1 MNIPAPCAK
10 CSPFGGSWMETETGV
25 KRCDCPRGRALA
37 AKAKVPDYRD
47 PVISTEQATLCTEM
61 MAGIPFFP
69 PEEGARAVI
78 SNEIAAMCESDEQA
92 RWLAMRMVR
101 LYRKWPGAIEMRI
114 VFCST
119 HQPLDAIAAIG
130 ESEAYPDG
138 IPSERPPERT
148 QARLSGT
155 REDHLISGSPS
166 VEVTVHDLAVKTD
179 MNRAPG
185 PVRVRDIP
193 VRRLT
198 DADRITP
205 EMIEAAVLKNR
216 EERARRELGL
226 EPGKETEDAKRPGS
240 AEGV

>member
-1 MNIPAPCAK
+1 MNIPDACAQ
-10 CSPFGGSWMETETGV
+10 CSPFGGSWMETGTGL

-37 AKAKVPDYRD
+37 AKAKKPEYRD

-61 MAGIPFFP
+61 MASIPFFP

-114 VFCST
+114 VFCSR

-138 IPSERPPERT
+138 IPSERPPEKT
-148 QARLSGT
+148 PARLPGA
-155 REDHLISGSPS
+155 RDDHLISGSPS
-166 VEVTVHDLAVKTD
+166 VEATVHDLAVKTD

-198 DADRITP
+198 DAERITP
-205 EMIEAAVLKNR
+205 EMIEAAVLKSR

-226 EPGKETEDAKRPGS
+226 EPGKETEDAERPGS

>member
-1 MNIPAPCAK
+1 MNIPDPCAK
-10 CSPFGGSWMETETGV
+10 CSPFGGSWMETETGL

-119 HQPLDAIAAIG
+119 HQPLDAI
-130 ESEAYPDG
+130 
-138 IPSERPPERT
+138 
-148 QARLSGT
+148 
-155 REDHLISGSPS
+155 
-166 VEVTVHDLAVKTD
+166 K
-179 MNRAPG
+179 
-185 PVRVRDIP
+185 
-193 VRRLT
+193 
-198 DADRITP
+198 
-205 EMIEAAVLKNR
+205 AAVNGQL
-216 EERARRELGL
+216 
-226 EPGKETEDAKRPGS
+226 S
-240 AEGV
+240 

>member
-1 MNIPAPCAK
+1 MNNPCAK
-10 CSPFGGSWMETETGV
+10 CLPFGGSWMETETGL
-25 KRCDCPRGRALA
+25 KRCDCPRGRALT
-37 AKAKVPDYRD
+37 AKSKEPEYRD

-61 MAGIPFFP
+61 MASIPFFP

-92 RWLAMRMVR
+92 RWLALRMVR

-114 VFCST
+114 VFCSR

-138 IPSERPPERT
+138 IPSERPVEKTP
-148 QARLSGT
+148 ARLPGA

-166 VEVTVHDLAVKTD
+166 VEATVHDLAVKTD

-185 PVRVRDIP
+185 RVRVRDIP
-193 VRRLT
+193 VRQLT

-205 EMIEAAVLKNR
+205 EMIAAAVLKSR
-216 EERARRELGL
+216 HERARQELGL
-226 EPGKETEDAKRPGS
+226 EPGKETEHVERPGS
-240 AEGV
+240 TEGV

>member
-1 MNIPAPCAK
+1 MNIPSPCAK
-10 CSPFGGSWMETETGV
+10 CSPFGGSWMETQTGL

-37 AKAKVPDYRD
+37 AKAKEPEYRD

-61 MAGIPFFP
+61 MASIPFFP

-114 VFCST
+114 VFCSR
-119 HQPLDAIAAIG
+119 HQPLDAIPAIG

-138 IPSERPPERT
+138 IPSERPPEKT
-148 QARLSGT
+148 PPRLPGA

-166 VEVTVHDLAVKTD
+166 VAATVHDLAVKTD

-193 VRRLT
+193 VRQLT

-205 EMIEAAVLKNR
+205 EMIDVAVRKSR

-226 EPGKETEDAKRPGS
+226 EPGKETEDAERPGS

>member
-1 MNIPAPCAK
+1 MNIPDPCAQ
-10 CSPFGGSWMETETGV
+10 CSPFGGNWMETGPGL

-37 AKAKVPDYRD
+37 AKAQKPEYRD

-92 RWLAMRMVR
+92 RWLATRMVR

-119 HQPLDAIAAIG
+119 HQPLDAIGAIG

-138 IPSERPPERT
+138 IPSERPPEKTPPRLPG
-148 QARLSGT
+148 AR
-155 REDHLISGSPS
+155 EHHLISGSPS
-166 VEVTVHDLAVKTD
+166 VEATVHDLAVKTD
-179 MNRAPG
+179 MNRAQG
-185 PVRVRDIP
+185 PARVRDIP
-193 VRRLT
+193 VRRLS

-205 EMIEAAVLKNR
+205 EMIEAAVLKSR
-216 EERARRELGL
+216 EQRARQELGL
-226 EPGKETEDAKRPGS
+226 EPSKETEDAERPGS

>member
-1 MNIPAPCAK
+1 MNSPDPCAK
-10 CSPFGGSWMETETGV
+10 CSPFGGSWRETETGL

-37 AKAKVPDYRD
+37 AKAKEPEYRD

-61 MAGIPFFP
+61 MASIPFFP

-78 SNEIAAMCESDEQA
+78 SNEIAAMCESDDQA
-92 RWLAMRMVR
+92 RWLAVRMVR
-101 LYRKWPGAIEMRI
+101 LYRKWPGVIEMRI
-114 VFCST
+114 VFCSR
-119 HQPLDAIAAIG
+119 HHPLDAIAAIG

-138 IPSERPPERT
+138 IPSERPPEKT
-148 QARLSGT
+148 PARLPGA
-155 REDHLISGSPS
+155 RDDHLISGSPS
-166 VEVTVHDLAVKTD
+166 VEATVRDLAVKTD

-198 DADRITP
+198 DAERITP
-205 EMIEAAVLKNR
+205 EMIEAAVLKSR

-226 EPGKETEDAKRPGS
+226 EPGKETEDAERLGS

>member
-1 MNIPAPCAK
+1 MNIPEPCVK
-10 CSPFGGSWMETETGV
+10 CSRFDGIWMETETGV

-37 AKAKVPDYRD
+37 AKAKVPEYRD

-61 MAGIPFFP
+61 MASIPFFP

-119 HQPLDAIAAIG
+119 HQPLDAIGAIG

-138 IPSERPPERT
+138 IPSERPPEKT
-148 QARLSGT
+148 PARLPGA

-166 VEVTVHDLAVKTD
+166 VEATVHDLAVKTD
-179 MNRAPG
+179 MNRVPG
-185 PVRVRDIP
+185 AVRVRDIP
-193 VRRLT
+193 VRQLT

-205 EMIEAAVLKNR
+205 EMIDAAVLKSR
-216 EERARRELGL
+216 AERARRELGL
-226 EPGKETEDAKRPGS
+226 QPGKETEDAERPGS